1 MDFMLRDK
9 VVLMTG
15 GAEGIGAAIIVACSE
30 EGAIPVIV
38 DRDQTAGGELK
49 AKPAARASE
58 TCCTATT
65 WHTTLSPT

>member
-15 GAEGIGAAIIVACSE
+15 GAEGIDAAT
-30 EGAIPVIV
+30 EG
-38 DRDQTAGGELK
+38 QTG
-49 AKPAARASE
+49 RFSSE

-65 WHTTLSPT
+65 WHTMLSLT